1 LLVATSVEQPQ
12 ATTEP
17 YNPRNPYKGLHAFQQ
32 EDACDF
38 FGRERL
44 TDELLAAL
52 AAGRQNEHEARLL
65 AIIGPSGSGKSS
77 VIMAGLLPPL
87 RAGALPGSEEGLYP
101 GPLLPSAHPP
111 ESPRPGC
118 ASTSP

>member
-1 LLVATSVEQPQ
+1 ERVRQVVTTPVGPPQP
-12 ATTEP
+12 TTEP

-32 EDACDF
+32 EDAHDF

-44 TDELLAAL
+44 IDELLAAL

-77 VIMAGLLPPL
+77 VVMAGLLPRL
-87 RAGALPGSEEGLYP
+87 RAGALPGSEEWLYLDP
-101 GPLLPSAHPP
+101 
-111 ESPRPGC
+111 
-118 ASTSP
+118 